1 MNRIRAARQA
11 LGWTQNE
18 LAQKAGVSARTIH
31 AVEKGRPC
39 RQTTKRQILNAL
51 GVPWEMRDEYFVR
64 ARTVRRHPA
73 AEEQSRIYSA

>member
-18 LAQKAGVSARTIH
+18 LAEKAGISARTIH

-39 RQTTKRQILNAL
+39 RQATKRQILNAL
-51 GVPWEMRDEYFVR
+51 GVPWEMRAEYFVS
-64 ARTVRRHPA
+64 ARSVRPH
-73 AEEQSRIYSA
+73 SAGNHVRTA